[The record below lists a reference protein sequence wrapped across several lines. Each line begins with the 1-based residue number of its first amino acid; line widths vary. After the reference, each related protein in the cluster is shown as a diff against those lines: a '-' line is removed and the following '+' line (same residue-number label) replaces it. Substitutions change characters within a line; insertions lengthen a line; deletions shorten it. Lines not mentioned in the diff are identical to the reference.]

1 MRFLFIKEFLNNPRT
16 IGAITFS
23 SKYLAKNI
31 ANHINF
37 KKCNCIVEYGAGTGV
52 FTSEIIK
59 RKKQETV
66 FVVIE
71 LNNSLYKIL
80 KHKFENI
87 ENVYIVNDDVQNLE
101 YILKRLNIQKVD
113 HIISGLPF
121 TSLPKEIGQTILN
134 ETKKYISDT
143 GFFTTFQYSLV
154 KKNFFENHF
163 KINSVVKENKNFPPA
178 YILNLKK

>member
-31 ANHINF
+31 ANHIDF
-37 KKCNCIVEYGAGTGV
+37 KKCHCIVEYGAGTGV

-59 RKKQETV
+59 RKRKDTV

-80 KHKFENI
+80 KDRFKNI
-87 ENVYIVNDDVQNLE
+87 ENVHIINDDVKNLQK
-101 YILKRLNIQKVD
+101 ILKKLNIQKVD

-121 TSLPKEIGQTILN
+121 TSLPKEIGHAILS
-134 ETKKYISDT
+134 ETKKCLSDT
-143 GFFTTFQYSLV
+143 GFFTTFQYSLI

-163 KINSVVKENKNFPPA
+163 RIINVAKENKNFPPA
-178 YILNLKK
+178 YVLNLKK